1 MYRAWPVL
9 MFAAHR
15 FSLVTVNSQWAAETF
30 VRKYQNNDAVM
41 CHGERD
47 SFTVTPDEFMAFHDA
62 YMKYEYRKRVI
73 GTADLD
79 GRIVY
84 HFEKDGKTTN

>member
-1 MYRAWPVL
+1 MEALR
-9 MFAAHR
+9 
-15 FSLVTVNSQWAAETF
+15 TGEQETF
-30 VRKYQNNDAVM
+30 TVM
-41 CHGERD
+41 PE
-47 SFTVTPDEFMAFHDA
+47 EFMAFHDA

-84 HFEKDGKTTN
+84 HFEKDGTATN

>member
-1 MYRAWPVL
+1 MEALR
-9 MFAAHR
+9 
-15 FSLVTVNSQWAAETF
+15 
-30 VRKYQNNDAVM
+30 
-41 CHGERD
+41 HGERD
-47 SFTVTPDEFMAFHDA
+47 SFTVTPDEFMAFHDT

>member
-1 MYRAWPVL
+1 MLATDYTQL
-9 MFAAHR
+9 MEALR
-15 FSLVTVNSQWAAETF
+15 
-30 VRKYQNNDAVM
+30 
-41 CHGERD
+41 HGERD

>member
-15 FSLVTVNSQWAAETF
+15 FSLVTVNSQWAAENF

-41 CHGERD
+41 CQPNFE
-47 SFTVTPDEFMAFHDA
+47 EA
-62 YMKYEYRKRVI
+62 VI
-73 GTADLD
+73 VWQ
-79 GRIVY
+79 RIIP
-84 HFEKDGKTTN
+84 N